1 MVNIAAHT
9 FLCKYVGDIVR
20 GESNMRDIEDMY
32 KRKGINK
39 FYVFQIDECT
49 FVDATER
56 SDSIGR
62 FFNHLPANK
71 CNCIAAKENDEIGIV
86 TLRDVKMGEQLT
98 YSYYFKDSSLPWLTK
113 PSRGQG
119 SSGTSKHK
127 DTESLTRASTKEN
140 SIWEDILIE
149 MNHLEQE
156 VEDHYLKMSSLLD
169 NLRRKVYKGLYSFYE
184 AITIIDIEL
193 IKNRPIGNVTETTKL
208 AETLSGPPTI
218 EEGEDMGGTVGKF
231 SSFNFW
237 KIFCAEEHVTDKGSE
252 FEESVTPFPQAEE
265 DESKMPDVEEEEDK
279 DLQGELEVQE

>member
-1 MVNIAAHT
+1 MEEEGIKIRKCNTRLRSNTKALPSTVSEALHQGLLNKENDRTDLCTVLDIEPGEKGVFAMVNIAAHT

-98 YSYYFKDSSLPWLTK
+98 YRLVIAMVNKTQQISNSDNAGTRKR
-113 PSRGQG
+113 SRKFRDIQAQRYGIFDK
-119 SSGTSKHK
+119 SI
-127 DTESLTRASTKEN
+127 N
-140 SIWEDILIE
+140 S
-149 MNHLEQE
+149 
-156 VEDHYLKMSSLLD
+156 
-169 NLRRKVYKGLYSFYE
+169 
-184 AITIIDIEL
+184 
-193 IKNRPIGNVTETTKL
+193 
-208 AETLSGPPTI
+208 
-218 EEGEDMGGTVGKF
+218 
-231 SSFNFW
+231 
-237 KIFCAEEHVTDKGSE
+237 
-252 FEESVTPFPQAEE
+252 
-265 DESKMPDVEEEEDK
+265 
-279 DLQGELEVQE
+279 